1 MSSPQVWTQVRTWGR
16 APDLVCVPE
25 SPLNT
30 HGEGGEQ
37 GTAAFDGWWGEGSRA
52 LLRAVWRHG
61 RSSAVPRALCRAG
74 LAHAPPSRNQG
85 WGGEGTSCLEG
96 LCWWGQ

>member
-37 GTAAFDGWWGEGSRA
+37 GGGEKAPERFSEQCGGTAAARRCPERW
-52 LLRAVWRHG
+52 
-61 RSSAVPRALCRAG
+61 AG
-74 LAHAPPSRNQG
+74 QG
-85 WGGEGTSCLEG
+85 WHTLLHPATRGVGERGRGCLEG